1 MGFDISY
8 HPMSRT
14 QMEEWYFAPLK
25 ALRDGDE
32 SVLNALMESQ
42 GEEFFHE
49 KFVDHMKYFTSIDNR
64 WILPR
69 LSICTRCCF
78 FVCNR
83 KTSRDG

>member
-49 KFVDHMKYFTSIDNR
+49 KFVDHMKYFTSIDER
-64 WILPR
+64 EPSEKGTPIR
-69 LSICTRCCF
+69 
-78 FVCNR
+78 
-83 KTSRDG
+83 TSYYGGIFP

>member
-32 SVLNALMESQ
+32 SVLKCFN
-42 GEEFFHE
+42 GI
-49 KFVDHMKYFTSIDNR
+49 TR
-64 WILPR
+64 RGILSR
-69 LSICTRCCF
+69 K
-78 FVCNR
+78 VC
-83 KTSRDG
+83 